1 MEWREF
7 SALLSGIM
15 PETPLGQIIQIRS
28 EEDKDILK
36 NFTTEQKR
44 IRSEWR
50 SRFAK
55 KVSEK
60 DAEAAIKEFQQM
72 MAKAFG

>member
-1 MEWREF
+1 MSLPF
-7 SALLSGIM
+7 LLVS
-15 PETPLGQIIQIRS
+15 PPNTAPTPPADVLLHLGQNG
-28 EEDKDILK
+28 ILK
-36 NFTTEQKR
+36 NFTPEQKR

-60 DAEAAIKEFQQM
+60 DAEQAIKEFQQM